1 MYNFVPFKKSDKFQ
15 IDSFIQV
22 PRELLER
29 EEYKSLTPNAIVLFS
44 VLADRLRMSFLQ
56 IDKNSK
62 IQFYDNKGEMYVIF
76 KRDEIQEEVHLNR
89 TALANAIKLLKDC
102 NLIREKKQG
111 RNLPNLIY
119 VGKTIGMMEESKIL
133 DFRNVQNQHSIMH
146 KTYTPDCIKPALH
159 NSNNKYK
166 NNNIYNNFNTKT
178 KTKANFEQR
187 EYSSEELEK
196 LYCN

>member
-1 MYNFVPFKKSDKFQ
+1 
-15 IDSFIQV
+15 
-22 PRELLER
+22 
-29 EEYKSLTPNAIVLFS
+29 
-44 VLADRLRMSFLQ
+44 
-56 IDKNSK
+56 
-62 IQFYDNKGEMYVIF
+62 
-76 KRDEIQEEVHLNR
+76 
-89 TALANAIKLLKDC
+89 
-102 NLIREKKQG
+102 
-111 RNLPNLIY
+111 LPNLIY
-119 VGKTIGMMEESKIL
+119 VGKTIGMMKESKIL